1 MSMRMLKKSQKLLYK
16 NLNQY
21 VKCVCVDVDAR
32 EGGEGVNL
40 ARVVRAGIM
49 RAPTMTQGL
58 GCLNA
63 VSGLD
68 RP

>member
-1 MSMRMLKKSQKLLYK
+1 MRG
-16 NLNQY
+16 
-21 VKCVCVDVDAR
+21 CRCAR
-32 EGGEGVNL
+32 GGEGVNL

>member
-1 MSMRMLKKSQKLLYK
+1 M
-16 NLNQY
+16 
-21 VKCVCVDVDAR
+21 
-32 EGGEGVNL
+32 GVNL

-49 RAPTMTQGL
+49 HALTMTQGL

-63 VSGLD
+63 VNGLD